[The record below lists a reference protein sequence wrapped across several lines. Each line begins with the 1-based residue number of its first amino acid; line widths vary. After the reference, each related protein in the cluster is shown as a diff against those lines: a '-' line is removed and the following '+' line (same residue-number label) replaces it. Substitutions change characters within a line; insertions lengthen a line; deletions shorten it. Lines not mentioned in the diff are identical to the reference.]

1 MADLKEILFPHDK
14 IRKIQDTVVNDV
26 YRAIKDKRNMIV
38 HAPTGIGKTASVLA
52 PALSYAINKD
62 LTVFFLTSRQTQH
75 KIAIDTLKQI
85 KKKYNNDFCVADIIG
100 KKWMCL
106 QEVEALQ
113 SNDFSDYCKKLR
125 DEDKCEFYLNTL
137 KKSRRATV
145 SAENSLNELKIL
157 GPLHVNEV
165 IENCKK
171 PRLCPYEMVSLLAG
185 DAKAVI
191 ADYNYIFNPDIRVG
205 LFARANKKLE
215 NSIIIVDEGHN
226 LPSRARELLTSK
238 LSTFIIDR
246 AIKEANKHE
255 FFEILVKLKRMKEVF
270 EELGF
275 GLNFNKEEKL
285 VRKYELVDRINEEY
299 KYENAIAEL
308 TLAGDMIKEKQKQS
322 YVGGIG
328 KFLEAWLNE
337 DNGFARILKKDLS
350 NNNLILNY
358 RCLDPSLITRDVIER
373 SHCTIIMSG
382 TLTPTFMYKD
392 ILGFGNGDDTIEKT
406 YNNPFPKNNRL
417 CLIVPETTTKFT
429 RRNNEEYAKI
439 AEVCNKIINK
449 IPGNTLLFF
458 PSYDL
463 RDKVYKNLYNI
474 SSKKFII
481 EKPNL
486 SKEEKEKM
494 LEEFKENKDKGAVLL
509 AVATGNFG
517 EGIDLP
523 GDFLKGVVIVGLP
536 LEKPN
541 FETQELIDYYE
552 EKYGKGARKPTDNVE
567 NTRTTSSGSVVSGTN
582 SVGFDYGYIFPAI
595 TKCLQNAGRCIR
607 SETDKGVIIFLDE
620 RFAWQNYLRCLPED
634 MDFKITKMYEERI
647 EKFFNRHTNS

>member
-14 IRKIQDTVVNDV
+14 IRSIQDTVISDV
-26 YRAIKDKRNMIV
+26 HESIKNKKNIII
-38 HAPTGIGKTASVLA
+38 HAPTGIGKTVSVLA
-52 PALSYAINKD
+52 PALSYAMDKD
-62 LTVFFLTSRQTQH
+62 LTIFFLTSRQTQH

-106 QEVEALQ
+106 QEVEALN

-125 DEDKCEFYLNTL
+125 DEGNCDFYINTR
-137 KKSRRATV
+137 KKSMGPTIL
-145 SAENSLNELKIL
+145 AENNLNEIKVL
-157 GPLHVNEV
+157 GPMHVEELV
-165 IENCKK
+165 ENCKK
-171 PRLCPYEMVSLLAG
+171 PKLCPYEIVSLLAK
-185 DAKAVI
+185 DAKVII
-191 ADYNYIFNPDIRVG
+191 ADYNSIFNFSIRDS
-205 LFARANKKLE
+205 LFARTNKKLE
-215 NSIIIVDEGHN
+215 NSIIIIDEGHN
-226 LPSRARELLTSK
+226 LPARARELLTAK

-246 AIKEANKHE
+246 AIKEANKFE
-255 FFEILVKLKRMKEVF
+255 FFDILIKLKSLKEVF

-275 GLNFNKEEKL
+275 DLNFNKEEKL
-285 VRKYELVDRINEEY
+285 TRKYEFVDKINEKY
-299 KYENAIAEL
+299 KYEDHINEFSLI
-308 TLAGDMIKEKQKQS
+308 GDLIKEKQKQS
-322 YVGGIG
+322 YVGSIG

-541 FETQELIDYYE
+541 LETKELIDYYE
-552 EKYGKGARKPTDNVE
+552 ERYGKGARKSTDNAE
-567 NTRTTSSGSVVSGTN
+567 NTRTTSSGSAVSGTN
-582 SVGFDYGYIFPAI
+582 SVGFDYGYTFPAI